1 MEHTLSGKQQMMTDV
16 SSDVSGS
23 LTWLELLSE
32 GRLSVSELLDIE
44 SRYNCR
50 INVSLSKQCNLT
62 QRLTG
67 GREAVTLL
75 YAYEKC

>member
-44 SRYNCR
+44 SREHYT
-50 INVSLSKQCNLT
+50 L
-62 QRLTG
+62 
-67 GREAVTLL
+67 TLL
-75 YAYEKC
+75 NQTEYVIQTAEATYLS